1 MEIQIRRRESK
12 SYLPPEVVA
21 DSKKILAS
29 IFVNQGPLRVDGS
42 DELVAELLQIRITD
56 IDFSKKVNE
65 FWADLRL
72 DVPMEGYT
80 LNVAKTDNGKPVK
93 IKDYLVYEWAKRH
106 KLVAENRA
114 EMENNPQK
122 LFYIYNPEV
131 ETGTINKSVV
141 MKRKAYSLFATISDD
156 EYKMAHI
163 IRLLSNTDPKNMNK
177 VQKENFISDLI
188 EADATKFLIV
198 AQDKNLEIKSEIEEL
213 VSASVVSKIGNQ
225 YIYIEEKL
233 GENIDEAVFYWNDK
247 KNSQRVLEMKA
258 RLKEIRKTH

>member
-29 IFVNQGPLRVDGS
+29 IFVNQGPLRVDNT
-42 DELVAELLQIRITD
+42 EPIIAEMLGIRPTD
-56 IDFSKKVNE
+56 IDFSKRINE
-65 FWADLRL
+65 FWADLRV
-72 DVPMEGYT
+72 DVPMEGVT
-80 LNVAKTDNGKPVK
+80 LNIAEVEGKPVRP
-93 IKDYLVYEWAKRH
+93 KDYLIYEWAKRH
-106 KLVAENRA
+106 KLVAGTRA
-114 EMENNPQK
+114 EMESNPQK
-122 LFYIYNPEV
+122 QFYIYNPEV
-131 ETGTINKSVV
+131 ETGVINKSVV

-156 EYKMAHI
+156 DYKMSHI
-163 IRLLSNTDPKNMNK
+163 IRLLSSTDPKNMNK

-188 EADATKFLIV
+188 ESDSQKFLVV

-213 VSASVVSKIGNQ
+213 VSANVVSKIGNQ

-247 KNSQRVLEMKA
+247 KNSQRVLEMKSK
-258 RLKEIRKTH
+258 LKEIRKTH